1 MKHPISFL
9 SPAEETPPDIDDEEN
24 EESVTSREI
33 LDISEIDKIKS
44 LLEMDEEIPEGDQ
57 PQRDEEELERL
68 KREVIRQNLIDEGLD
83 IIEEEEVIEAVA
95 KDLTLHLTYDTQH
108 TEEEKEV
115 FETKLLD
122 AMREMKIKK
131 LKKLLKGAEVT
142 INIKFKDGENA

>member
-1 MKHPISFL
+1 MHLDQQMSRKHQRMKHPISFL

-68 KREVIRQNLIDEGLD
+68 KER
-83 IIEEEEVIEAVA
+83 
-95 KDLTLHLTYDTQH
+95 
-108 TEEEKEV
+108 
-115 FETKLLD
+115 
-122 AMREMKIKK
+122 
-131 LKKLLKGAEVT
+131 
-142 INIKFKDGENA
+142 